1 MADKSREERN
11 LGLDVGTTV
20 REREEQSPPAR
31 GRGVASCVWRDCESV
46 GSETRSHSAG
56 SG

>member
-11 LGLDVGTTV
+11 LGLAVGTKV

-31 GRGVASCVWRDCESV
+31 GRGVASYVWRE
-46 GSETRSHSAG
+46 
-56 SG
+56 